1 MSLLRRLLGDAVEDR
16 GEYLAEIVY
25 GANDGIV
32 TTFAVVSGVTGAAL
46 EPAIVLVLGTANLF
60 ADGFSMAM
68 SNYLSRSSENQYR
81 RERGDEVAQKSP
93 VRTSAATFIAFVVAG
108 AAPLVPYALGL
119 SGAGHL
125 SLALAGTAFFAVG
138 AGRSLV
144 TERHWMVNGLE
155 MLVVGMAAAAVAYG
169 VGWAVGGV
177 A

>member
-1 MSLLRRLLGDAVEDR
+1 MLDRLLDDEIEER

-46 EPAIVLVLGTANLF
+46 EPAVVLVLGTANLF

-68 SNYLSRSSENQYR
+68 SNYLSRTSENQYR
-81 RERGDEVAQKSP
+81 ADQGQEVGRKDP
-93 VRTSAATFIAFVVAG
+93 VRTSVATFLAFVIAG
-108 AAPLVPYALGL
+108 AAPLLPYVFGMTGAATTSLIL
-119 SGAGHL
+119 SAV
-125 SLALAGTAFFAVG
+125 AFFGVG

-144 TERHWMVNGLE
+144 TDRSWIVNGLE
-155 MLVVGMAAAAVAYG
+155 MLVIGMAAALVAYG
-169 VGWAVGGV
+169 VGWAVGGI